1 MSQTLLHP
9 QAQTSLAHL
18 LAGVC
23 KHGVQGHWLQ
33 VRQSRRRECLPGS
46 TLYLRL
52 SRMPQ
57 YDGLHCLSPRRV
69 NDLVKLEI
77 KINGEL
83 AEPLS
88 LVCHRD
94 AAYRT
99 GRALVS
105 KLKELIPRQMFR
117 VPIQAC
123 VGVKVSYSYSLDC
136 LSTERFSITCSL
148 ACKRV
153 GRF

>member
-1 MSQTLLHP
+1 M
-9 QAQTSLAHL
+9 
-18 LAGVC
+18 
-23 KHGVQGHWLQ
+23 
-33 VRQSRRRECLPGS
+33 
-46 TLYLRL
+46 
-52 SRMPQ
+52 
-57 YDGLHCLSPRRV
+57 
-69 NDLVKLEI
+69 VKLEI

-123 VGVKVSYSYSLDC
+123 VGVKVGDITAILMVKAPFLTNDHLVTMLFTC
-136 LSTERFSITCSL
+136 CQPVRFHVYP
-148 ACKRV
+148 R
-153 GRF
+153 